1 MMHTHTEQVLFGLGF
16 LLFILLVIFI
26 YALIEVIKCLNNV
39 KRLNKE
45 IHQAQKDLKRELKQ
59 YKIKDLSY
67 YTNQYD
73 IIEKHLKRMDKDE
86 SVQ

>member
-45 IHQAQKDLKRELKQ
+45 IHQAQKDLKKELKQ

-73 IIEKHLKRMDKDE
+73 IIEEHLKRMDNNE
-86 SVQ
+86 SIQ